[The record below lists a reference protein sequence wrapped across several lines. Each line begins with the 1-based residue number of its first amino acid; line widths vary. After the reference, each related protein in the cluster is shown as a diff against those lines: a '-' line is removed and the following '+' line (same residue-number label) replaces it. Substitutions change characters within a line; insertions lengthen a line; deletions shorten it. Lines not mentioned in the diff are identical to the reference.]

1 MKLQKRLVFYK
12 VPSGDCTEAEG
23 KEARRPDKR
32 LRFQSW
38 VIITGTSDGWVLK
51 EAEEGFLLPI
61 GVQETGVTH
70 IGLTLPSF
78 PQNHK
83 TE

>member
-1 MKLQKRLVFYK
+1 MKLQSRLVFYK
-12 VPSGDCTEAEG
+12 VPSGDCMDTEG
-23 KEARRPDKR
+23 KGTRRPVKR
-32 LRFQSW
+32 LLFQSW
-38 VIITGTSDGWVLK
+38 VIITCTSDGWVLK
-51 EAEEGFLLPI
+51 EAEKGFLLPV

-70 IGLTLPSF
+70 IELTLPPF